1 VKIAF
6 LSYTYGTN
14 GLSLPSDSELYVP
27 YINQDNISRQIEST
41 KNLADLVFVSVHWGE
56 ENHFAPSSSQTA
68 LAQTMADWG
77 ADVIIGHHPHV
88 VQPIEWIQGEN
99 GNKTLCIY
107 SLGNLISAMNNGYNM
122 LGGLMTFDIVKNSKG
137 EIYIDSPLF
146 IPTAFYYADS
156 WFQTELFLLENYD
169 QKKSLTHGSR
179 KHGKNCTRTEMEKLL
194 TQTIDREFLPQWL
207 FEVQ

>member
-1 VKIAF
+1 MNEPEPFLEEVKG
-6 LSYTYGTN
+6 Y
-14 GLSLPSDSELYVP
+14 
-27 YINQDNISRQIEST
+27 
-41 KNLADLVFVSVHWGE
+41 LAEMEAAGAEATIMFIHWGTE
-56 ENHFAPSSSQTA
+56 YQLKQNSQQSTI
-68 LAQTMADWG
+68 AQGLCDLG
-77 ADVIIGHHPHV
+77 IDVIIGGHPHV
-88 VQPIEWIQGEN
+88 VQPIEWLQGEN

-207 FEVQ
+207 FEGQ